1 MMDWNRNITAQSTT
15 ETPAKRVGTSQ
26 PAPMTGRGF
35 TLVEMTLAI
44 TLAAL
49 FGVVVA
55 PLLFRIAQQRHMLLQ
70 EQFALTQVS
79 NLVDELSVCDLAEL
93 PARTAALQ
101 TQGISDPQR
110 LLSDAELSITWTP
123 LESGPD
129 GGQFRCRL
137 QWRDRSGNRMRPLTL
152 TGWNYAAAGGRP

>member
-1 MMDWNRNITAQSTT
+1 MDSNRHITGQSATG
-15 ETPAKRVGTSQ
+15 TPANRVGASQ
-26 PAPMTGRGF
+26 PAPTTERGF

-49 FGVVVA
+49 FGVIVA

-79 NLVDELSVCDLAEL
+79 NLVDELSACDLADV
-93 PARTAALQ
+93 PAKAAALQ
-101 TQGISDPQR
+101 AQGISDPQR
-110 LLSDAELSITWTP
+110 LLPNAELSITWTP

-152 TGWNYAAAGGRP
+152 TGWNHAAAGGQP

>member
-1 MMDWNRNITAQSTT
+1 MDSKQHSTAQSATG
-15 ETPAKRVGTSQ
+15 TPAKRVGPSQ
-26 PAPMTGRGF
+26 PSPMTGRGF

-49 FGVVVA
+49 FGVIVA
-55 PLLFRIAQQRHMLLQ
+55 PLLFRIAQQRHLLLQ

-79 NLVDELSVCDLAEL
+79 NLVDELSVCDFAEL
-93 PARTAALQ
+93 PAKAAALQ
-101 TQGISDPQR
+101 AQGVADPQR
-110 LLSDAELSITWTP
+110 LLPDAELSITWTP

-137 QWRDRSGNRMRPLTL
+137 QWRDRSGNRLRPLIL
-152 TGWNYAAAGGRP
+152 TGWNYASAGGRP